1 MGYAA
6 RFEAELAGLE
16 FPGRVGIASWD
27 LDEGVPVL
35 RCPEVEVH
43 SASTIKV
50 LVMITAL
57 RAVAEGRLD
66 LDRVVP
72 LPASRTR
79 GTGVLFEIPSV
90 PAMSLRDLIN
100 LMIVVSD
107 NAATNAV
114 IDEVGFPAI
123 AACTAGLGCTGTRV
137 ERHIMDTA
145 APGVLQTTALDQ
157 ARVMAALA
165 RGEALPPEQTRHA
178 LAVLSRQQVVDR
190 IPLRLPEDA
199 RCWNKTGE
207 IKGLRHDV
215 ALLSADDTPRVVL
228 AVLVDQLTDPVST
241 KGYRGGDGVH
251 AIAAVG
257 EAAWRAMSQP
267 STGSQGVGSAE
278 DDRRPLPGVPWRSS
292 ESR

>member
-6 RFEAELAGLE
+6 RFESELARLDLA
-16 FPGRVGIASWD
+16 GRVGIASWD
-27 LDEGVPVL
+27 LDEDQPVL
-35 RCPEVEVH
+35 RGAEVEVH

-50 LVMITAL
+50 LVMIAAL
-57 RAVAEGRLD
+57 RAVAERRLD
-66 LDRVVP
+66 LDEPVD
-72 LPASRTR
+72 LPQERTR

-123 AACTAGLGCTGTRV
+123 AECAADLGCTGTRV
-137 ERHIMDTA
+137 ERHIMDTE

-165 RGEALPPEQTRHA
+165 GGQALPRELTEHA

-190 IPLRLPEDA
+190 IPLRLPENA

-215 ALLSADDTPRVVL
+215 ALLSAGDTPQVVL
-228 AVLVDQLTDPVST
+228 AVLVDQLTDAVST
-241 KGYRGGDGVH
+241 KGYRGGDGVE

-257 EAAWRAMSQP
+257 EAAWRAMTQP
-267 STGSQGVGSAE
+267 STGSHGIGGA
-278 DDRRPLPGVPWRSS
+278 
-292 ESR
+292 